1 MEHNPPSRSRPGRVS
16 PVVWFLGL
24 GVVVALV
31 ALFVFKVPLNTV
43 GYYALI
49 AVFFGSHLFMHG
61 SHGGHKAH
69 EGQSRPERASGTA
82 ANADGTAAS
91 AETQDEQGQNSGRC
105 H

>member
-31 ALFVFKVPLNTV
+31 ALFVFNVPLNTV

-61 SHGGHKAH
+61 SHSGHAGH
-69 EGQSRPERASGTA
+69 DVPSRPDQASGP
-82 ANADGTAAS
+82 AAS
-91 AETQDEQGQNSGRC
+91 AQTQDEQRQNSGRC